1 MATMIRFQ
9 AVGATWSDKIRLESD
24 DWLRERGCPEGVIAE
39 AIANPAGHVLS
50 QRGVNL
56 SPNYL
61 GPPRP
66 NWSFCAPTAPCST
79 EPAEEDFLEYLK
91 RQGID

>member
-9 AVGATWSDKIRLESD
+9 AVGATWAGKIRLESD
-24 DWLRERGCPEGVIAE
+24 DWLRERGCPEGVIGE
-39 AIANPAGHVLS
+39 AIKIPAGHILS
-50 QRGVNL
+50 QRGVNM

-66 NWSFCAPTAPCST
+66 DWSFFNPAAPTCST
-79 EPAEEDFLEYLK
+79 EPEEDFLAYLK
-91 RQGID
+91 RHGIE